1 MRRYSKTLSSALLGI
16 EGYLVAVEVDISG
29 VTPFFITVGLP
40 DAAVKESRERVQSA
54 IANSGFT
61 MPHGKVTINLAPA
74 DTRKEGPIFDLP
86 IAVGILSA
94 SRQILIPP
102 DNNTAMVGELS
113 LEGKIRPVR
122 GALPH
127 ALACRNAGIRSIIM
141 AQENAPQSALVEGI
155 DVYGVESL
163 EEVVNLLN
171 GSLAIPPTQVD
182 IEKLFTQGAED
193 YPLDLSEVKG
203 QEHAKRALEVAAAGG
218 HNILFIGPPGSG
230 KTMMA
235 RRLPSI
241 LPPMILEEALETTKI
256 HSIAGTLPAGQPLLC
271 QRPFRSPHHTISD
284 AGMIGGG
291 AVPRPGEISLSH
303 HGVLF
308 LDELP
313 ELERNVLEALR
324 QPMEDGVVTIS
335 RAAANVSYPANFM
348 LAASMNPC
356 PCGFFGSPTRPCTC
370 SLQQVARYRQR
381 VSGPV
386 LDRIDIHLEVPAVP
400 FDKLSKEVSGEPS
413 AEIRKRVAKARQVQ
427 LQRFKDNKGV
437 YTNSQLSGKLLHKFC
452 PLDEECK
459 SLLARAVDKLGL
471 SARAYDRITKLART
485 IADLAG
491 EENITTQH
499 ISEAIQYRA
508 LDREL

>member
-1 MRRYSKTLSSALLGI
+1 
-16 EGYLVAVEVDISG
+16 
-29 VTPFFITVGLP
+29 
-40 DAAVKESRERVQSA
+40 
-54 IANSGFT
+54 
-61 MPHGKVTINLAPA
+61 
-74 DTRKEGPIFDLP
+74 
-86 IAVGILSA
+86 
-94 SRQILIPP
+94 
-102 DNNTAMVGELS
+102 
-113 LEGKIRPVR
+113 
-122 GALPH
+122 
-127 ALACRNAGIRSIIM
+127 
-141 AQENAPQSALVEGI
+141 
-155 DVYGVESL
+155 
-163 EEVVNLLN
+163 
-171 GSLAIPPTQVD
+171 
-182 IEKLFTQGAED
+182 
-193 YPLDLSEVKG
+193 
-203 QEHAKRALEVAAAGG
+203 
-218 HNILFIGPPGSG
+218 
-230 KTMMA
+230 
-235 RRLPSI
+235 
-241 LPPMILEEALETTKI
+241 LEEALEATKI

-291 AVPRPGEISLSH
+291 AIPRPGEISLSH

-400 FDKLSKEVSGEPS
+400 FDMLSKEVSGEPS

-427 LQRFKDNKGV
+427 GQRYKGNKGI

-459 SLLARAVDKLGL
+459 RLLARAVDKLGL